1 MVVNHSVKLSFGFR
15 LARLCLKKCTLKK
28 PFFARRKT
36 DLKRGFVPKKAY
48 AYKAP
53 LWLVFQ
59 TARVGSRRAFF
70 PRGNF
75 GAYNS
80 AAQSRY
86 APSLPQVKYA
96 ILKFNVQQKNTGNFH
111 TCTLAL
117 YHIYRHK
124 SIEIKT
130 FVCNIL
136 SNYLLILIYKRKK
149 EGYNL
154 PFSNSSFLNN
164 LFIYFIPY

>member
-1 MVVNHSVKLSFGFR
+1 MLI
-15 LARLCLKKCTLKK
+15 K
-28 PFFARRKT
+28 PR
-36 DLKRGFVPKKAY
+36 Y

-86 APSLPQVKYA
+86 APFLPQGEYA
-96 ILKFNVQQKNTGNFH
+96 IPKINVRQKSTGNFH
-111 TCTLAL
+111 TCTLVL
-117 YHIYRHK
+117 YHIYRTK

-130 FVCNIL
+130 FVCGIL
-136 SNYLLILIYKRKK
+136 SIL
-149 EGYNL
+149 
-154 PFSNSSFLNN
+154 
-164 LFIYFIPY
+164 